1 MTQGITRCACG
12 CDHQPGR
19 EYKPKD
25 GANQRRRHDDSP
37 RIGIQLCC
45 ADQGDPDLSREYAAA
60 LEVAREMVRGL
71 EGLFTRPLTGA
82 WYEWEDE
89 EGNPCSMI
97 AHADLPYRPNNFGC
111 PPSYAKRIRRADPDE
126 VAAVWREIDQHDEIT
141 RLSYGGPK

>member
-1 MTQGITRCACG
+1 MPVVTLPITVERA
-12 CDHQPGR
+12 DA
-19 EYKPKD
+19 D
-25 GANQRRRHDDSP
+25 GVVIRPAGAYPDKNVQVTWATLRAA
-37 RIGIQLCC
+37 

-82 WYEWEDE
+82 WYVWEDE

-97 AHADLPYRPNNFGC
+97 AHADLPYRPNNFGF

>member
-1 MTQGITRCACG
+1 MPVATLPITVERA
-12 CDHQPGR
+12 DA
-19 EYKPKD
+19 D
-25 GANQRRRHDDSP
+25 GVVIRPAGAYPDKNVQVTWATLRAA
-37 RIGIQLCC
+37 

-60 LEVAREMVRGL
+60 LEVAREMARGL

>member
-1 MTQGITRCACG
+1 MT
-12 CDHQPGR
+12 
-19 EYKPKD
+19 KPK
-25 GANQRRRHDDSP
+25 P
-37 RIGIQLCC
+37 RMGRPVTVGRGRATAARAITLR
-45 ADQGDPDLSREYAAA
+45 LSAAEDRALTAAA
-60 LEVAREMVRGL
+60 GSRTAVGSYLRGA
-71 EGLFTRPLTGA
+71 GLALPLIVDALDSAGDTLTGA

>member
-1 MTQGITRCACG
+1 MPVATLPITVERA
-12 CDHQPGR
+12 DA
-19 EYKPKD
+19 D
-25 GANQRRRHDDSP
+25 GVVIRPAGAYPDKNVQVTWATLRAA
-37 RIGIQLCC
+37 

-141 RLSYGGPK
+141 RLSYGGPR

>member
-1 MTQGITRCACG
+1 MPVVTLPITVEHA
-12 CDHQPGR
+12 DA
-19 EYKPKD
+19 D
-25 GANQRRRHDDSP
+25 GVVIRPAGAYPEKNVQVTWATLRAA
-37 RIGIQLCC
+37 

-97 AHADLPYRPNNFGC
+97 AHADLPYRPNNFGR

>member
-1 MTQGITRCACG
+1 MPVATMPITVERA
-12 CDHQPGR
+12 DA
-19 EYKPKD
+19 D
-25 GANQRRRHDDSP
+25 GVVIRPAGAYPDKNVQVTWATLRAA
-37 RIGIQLCC
+37 

-126 VAAVWREIDQHDEIT
+126 VAAAWREIDQHDEIT

>member
-1 MTQGITRCACG
+1 MSVATLPITVERA
-12 CDHQPGR
+12 DA
-19 EYKPKD
+19 D
-25 GANQRRRHDDSP
+25 GVVIRPAGASP
-37 RIGIQLCC
+37 DKNAKVTWAEMRAA
-45 ADQGDPDLSREYAAA
+45 ADQSDPDLSREYAAA

>member
-1 MTQGITRCACG
+1 MPVATLPITVERA
-12 CDHQPGR
+12 DA
-19 EYKPKD
+19 D
-25 GANQRRRHDDSP
+25 GVVIRPAGAYPDKNVQVTWATLRAA
-37 RIGIQLCC
+37 

-126 VAAVWREIDQHDEIT
+126 VVAVWREIDQHDEIT

>member
-1 MTQGITRCACG
+1 MPVATLPITVERA
-12 CDHQPGR
+12 DA
-19 EYKPKD
+19 D
-25 GANQRRRHDDSP
+25 GVVIRPAGAYPDKNVQVTWATLRAA
-37 RIGIQLCC
+37 

-89 EGNPCSMI
+89 EGPCSMI

>member
-1 MTQGITRCACG
+1 MPVATLPITVERA
-12 CDHQPGR
+12 DA
-19 EYKPKD
+19 D
-25 GANQRRRHDDSP
+25 GVVIRPAGAYPDKNVQVTWATLRAA
-37 RIGIQLCC
+37 

-89 EGNPCSMI
+89 DGNPCSMI

>member
-1 MTQGITRCACG
+1 MPVATLPITVERA
-12 CDHQPGR
+12 DA
-19 EYKPKD
+19 D
-25 GANQRRRHDDSP
+25 GVVIRPAGAYPDKNVQVTWATLRAA
-37 RIGIQLCC
+37 

-126 VAAVWREIDQHDEIT
+126 VAAVWRGIDQHDEIT

>member
-1 MTQGITRCACG
+1 MPVATLPITVERA
-12 CDHQPGR
+12 DA
-19 EYKPKD
+19 D
-25 GANQRRRHDDSP
+25 GVVIRPAGAYPDENVQVTWATLRAA
-37 RIGIQLCC
+37 

>member
-1 MTQGITRCACG
+1 MPVATLPITVERA
-12 CDHQPGR
+12 DA
-19 EYKPKD
+19 D
-25 GANQRRRHDDSP
+25 GVVIRPAGAYPDKNVQVTWATLRAA
-37 RIGIQLCC
+37 

-111 PPSYAKRIRRADPDE
+111 PPSYAKRIRRVDPDE
-126 VAAVWREIDQHDEIT
+126 VAAIWREIDQHDEIT

>member
-1 MTQGITRCACG
+1 MPVATLPITVERA
-12 CDHQPGR
+12 DA
-19 EYKPKD
+19 D
-25 GANQRRRHDDSP
+25 GVVIRPAGAYPDKNVQVTWATLRAA
-37 RIGIQLCC
+37 